1 MKTNDEIMKDAGEDM
16 AKLKKGI
23 PSWII
28 VKERFIQDLKE
39 CNTPEDLSILLRAIS
54 NSFRRMR
61 EDIYE
66 TKI

>member
-16 AKLKKGI
+16 AKLKKGV

-28 VKERFIQDLKE
+28 VRERFIQDLKE
-39 CNTPEDLSILLRAIS
+39 CNSAEDLSIILMAIS